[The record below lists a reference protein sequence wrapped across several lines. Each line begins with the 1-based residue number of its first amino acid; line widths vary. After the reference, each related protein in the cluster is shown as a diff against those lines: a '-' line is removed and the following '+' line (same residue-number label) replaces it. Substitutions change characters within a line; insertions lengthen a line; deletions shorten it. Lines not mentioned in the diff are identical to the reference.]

1 MAGGVR
7 ARGAAAHLP
16 RDPGGCV
23 RRNPLYSDR
32 PVQAADCLSQ
42 SHHRHSRRHRRL
54 LERTPRMSTI
64 AIFGSYVLSRK
75 DGAQDVLRDHWV
87 LVEGKKIAAVTR
99 DKPSA
104 DQIYGR
110 PGRFVLPGL
119 LNLHNHCFSEA
130 VARSHSEDGNGR
142 RNNQSIVYTV
152 LLPLTKRGA
161 DLLSAEERL
170 AVARLGI
177 LQLLKGGATTVMEPF
192 RNSIPEMFDAAE
204 EMGIRFYGA
213 PYLFSTS
220 DAKAGPDGVVHYA
233 GDDGTADMATWNALY
248 QRWNGRGDG
257 RIRLAMSPHATD
269 TCGPDLL
276 RACAARAR
284 ELDVPITT
292 HLAQSQAEVATIVSR
307 HGGRTPAEYLDWLGL
322 LAPDLLAAHCIAS
335 TDGDLKLMAARG
347 ATVLNCPRVFA
358 RSGVTAAFSRFAEH
372 GVRTVV
378 GTDGY
383 NMDLLGELNAASM
396 ISKITSGRAEAASAP
411 DLIESV
417 TATAAALIK
426 RPDLGMIVPGATADL
441 TVVDLTHPHLQPLF
455 DPRRGLIALGNRANI
470 DQVIVD
476 GRVLIDAGRYLHGD
490 ETTLVSAAT
499 AAIGKIWDLPE
510 AQAAFNS

>member
-1 MAGGVR
+1 
-7 ARGAAAHLP
+7 
-16 RDPGGCV
+16 
-23 RRNPLYSDR
+23 
-32 PVQAADCLSQ
+32 
-42 SHHRHSRRHRRL
+42 
-54 LERTPRMSTI
+54 MSTI

-75 DGAQDVLRDHWV
+75 NGAQDVLRDRWV

-104 DQIYGR
+104 DETYDR
-110 PGRFVLPGL
+110 PGRFILPGL

-130 VARSHSEDGNGR
+130 VARSHTEDGNGR

-161 DLLSAEERL
+161 ELLSPKERL
-170 AVARLGI
+170 AIARLGI

-204 EMGIRFYGA
+204 QMGIRFYGA

-220 DAKAGPDGVVHYA
+220 DAKAGPDGVVRYA
-233 GDDGTADMATWNALY
+233 GDDGAADMATWDALY
-248 QRWNGRGDG
+248 QRWQGRGDG
-257 RIRLAMSPHATD
+257 RIGLAMSPHATD

-276 RACAARAR
+276 KACAKRAR
-284 ELDVPITT
+284 ELNVPITT
-292 HLAQSQAEVATIVSR
+292 HLAQSAAEVETIGKR
-307 HGGRTPAEYLDWLGL
+307 YGGRTPAEYLDWLGL
-322 LAPDLLAAHCIAS
+322 LGPDLLAAHCIAT
-335 TDGDLKLMAARG
+335 TDSDLKLMAERG

-358 RSGVTAAFSRFAEH
+358 RAGVTAAFSRFAER

-383 NMDLLGELNAASM
+383 NMDLLGELNAASF
-396 ISKITSGRAEAASAP
+396 ISKIASRRADVANSP

-417 TATAAALIK
+417 TATAACIIK
-426 RPDLGMIVPGATADL
+426 RQDLGTIVPGATADL

-455 DPRRGLIALGNRANI
+455 DPRRALIALANRANI
-470 DQVIVD
+470 DQVITD
-476 GRVLIDAGRYLHGD
+476 GRVLIHEGRYLNGD
-490 ETTLVSAAT
+490 EAAIT
-499 AAIGKIWDLPE
+499 ATGAAAIGKIWDLPE
-510 AQAAFNS
+510 AQVAFNG

>member
-1 MAGGVR
+1 
-7 ARGAAAHLP
+7 
-16 RDPGGCV
+16 
-23 RRNPLYSDR
+23 
-32 PVQAADCLSQ
+32 
-42 SHHRHSRRHRRL
+42 
-54 LERTPRMSTI
+54 MSSI
-64 AIFGSYVLSRK
+64 AIFGSYVMSRK

-87 LVEGKKIAAVTR
+87 LLEDKKIAAVTR
-99 DKPSA
+99 DKPLA
-104 DQIYGR
+104 DQVYDR

-130 VARSHSEDGNGR
+130 VARSHTEDGNGR

-161 DLLSAEERL
+161 ALLLPEERF

-220 DAKAGPDGVVHYA
+220 DAKAGPDGVVRYA
-233 GDDGTADMATWNALY
+233 GDDGAADMATWDALY

-257 RIRLAMSPHATD
+257 RIGLAMSPHATD

-276 RACAARAR
+276 KACAARAR
-284 ELDVPITT
+284 ELGVPITT
-292 HLAQSQAEVATIVSR
+292 HLAQSRAEVETIGKR
-307 HGGRTPAEYLDWLGL
+307 YGGRTPAEYLDSLGL

-335 TDGDLKLMAARG
+335 TDDDLKLMAARG

-358 RSGVTAAFSRFAEH
+358 RAGVTAAFSRFAEH

-383 NMDLLGELNAASM
+383 NMDLLGELNAAS
-396 ISKITSGRAEAASAP
+396 IVSKMSSQRADVANSPE
-411 DLIESV
+411 LIEAI
-417 TATAAALIK
+417 TATAAGVIN
-426 RPDLGMIVPGATADL
+426 RPDLGTITPGATADL
-441 TVVDLTHPHLQPLF
+441 TVVDLTHPHLQPLH
-455 DPRRGLIALGNRANI
+455 DPRRALVALANRANI
-470 DQVIVD
+470 DQLVVD
-476 GRVLIDAGRYLHGD
+476 GRVLLDGGRYLRGD
-490 ETTLVSAAT
+490 EATITSAGA
-499 AAIGKIWDLPE
+499 AAIGKIWELPE
-510 AQAAFNS
+510 AQAAFNG